1 MATVIRLNNRD
12 ETEIHTDAEYHD
24 VKAGVEQALRDNE
37 LFEISGSDGEAIAV
51 LPQSIAFV
59 QRR

>member
-12 ETEIHTDAEYHD
+12 ETEIHTDADYDD
-24 VKAGVEQALRDNE
+24 VKERVEQALRDNE
-37 LFEISGSDGEAIAV
+37 LFEISGSDGKAIAV
-51 LPQSIAFV
+51 VPQSIAFI

>member
-12 ETEIHTDAEYHD
+12 ETEIHTDADYDD
-24 VKAGVEQALRDNE
+24 VKERVEQALRNNE
-37 LFEISGSDGEAIAV
+37 LFEISNSDGEAIAV
-51 LPQSIAFV
+51 VPQSIAFV